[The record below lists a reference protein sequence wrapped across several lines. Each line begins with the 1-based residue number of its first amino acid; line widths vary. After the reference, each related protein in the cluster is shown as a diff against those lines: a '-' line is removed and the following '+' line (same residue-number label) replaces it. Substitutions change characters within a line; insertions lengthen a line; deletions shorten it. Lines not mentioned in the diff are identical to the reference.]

1 MELYIDYIRTGLGF
15 EDKLLKMAVMYVLN
29 EHYGFRNTVI
39 SALFGRLGKYTDG
52 EKSMFLRN
60 VQRVSK
66 RIIDDMDG
74 ISLSFNDIAFIN
86 DLQKKIIDLDFAQ
99 VELL

>member
-1 MELYIDYIRTGLGF
+1 M
-15 EDKLLKMAVMYVLN
+15 
-29 EHYGFRNTVI
+29 
-39 SALFGRLGKYTDG
+39 
-52 EKSMFLRN
+52 RN

-86 DLQKKIIDLDFAQ
+86 DLQKKIIDLDFVP